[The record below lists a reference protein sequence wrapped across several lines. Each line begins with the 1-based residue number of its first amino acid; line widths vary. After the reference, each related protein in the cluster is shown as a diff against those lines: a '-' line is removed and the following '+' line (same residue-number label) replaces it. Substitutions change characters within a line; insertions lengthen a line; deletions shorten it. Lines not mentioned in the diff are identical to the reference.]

1 MSLDRTISLIWF
13 RRDLRLDDNEVIA
26 KATENRQQVL
36 PFFVIDPWFYE
47 QPEISKARVKFLFE
61 SLENL
66 DFNLRA
72 KGSRL
77 YLFEGKS
84 VDIIQNLTLALIEAE
99 KQPKLYFHK
108 DVQVNYGIKRDRQ
121 ILDFYQQHNLQT
133 HIGLNHFMQAEENYH
148 NWWRDYHNHQ
158 KRSPYPTPQQIDT
171 PDIELNLPQLTIAEL
186 KQKYRSFL
194 EGVSYRYL
202 GGETFAQKTLESFIS
217 HRYQGY
223 HWKMSRPWQAQQ
235 GATSHL
241 SAHLDFGTISSRTM
255 YQGVAQL
262 LDKLPPKSKAQYSL
276 KTFLDRL
283 RWHDKFT
290 QRHYHHPEL
299 AWRNRYPEFDEWYS
313 NDDLNP
319 DKQKLFTAWCEGKTG
334 YPLVDA
340 SMRQLN
346 QMGWMNFRMRAMCVT
361 FLTINCGVSWHHGA
375 KYYMSC
381 LVDGNIA
388 INHWQCQAQAGSL
401 NPMSKTFRIYNP
413 TKNLQEKDPTLQFV
427 YCWIPELRGRTM
439 QQLLIREYK
448 SDYPQPVL
456 DWKQTRK
463 VNGKIVS
470 NLRQQVRERLEAEQ
484 GEEYQRAIGAR
495 DTVDKYFAVKNQ
507 QYEEVAKSKL
517 KQKRTSI

>member
-13 RRDLRLDDNEVIA
+13 RRDLRLNDSEIIA
-26 KATENRQQVL
+26 KATENRQQVI
-36 PFFVIDPWFYE
+36 PFFVIDPWFYQ
-47 QPEISKARVKFLFE
+47 QPEVSVARVKFLFE

-66 DFNLRA
+66 DSNLRE

-77 YLFEGKS
+77 YLFEGNS
-84 VDIIQNLTLALIEAE
+84 VEIIQNLTLALIEAD

-108 DVQVNYGIKRDRQ
+108 DVEVDYGIDRDRQ
-121 ILDFYQQHNLQT
+121 ILELYQQHNLPT
-133 HIGLNHFMQAEENYH
+133 HIGLNHFMQAEENYQS
-148 NWWRDYHNHQ
+148 WWVDYHEHQ
-158 KRSPYPTPQQIDT
+158 KRSPYLTPQEINT
-171 PDIELNLPQLTIAEL
+171 PNLELSLPQLTIAEL
-186 KQKYRSFL
+186 KQKYHSFL

-262 LDKLPPKSKAQYSL
+262 LDRLPPKSKAQYSV

-299 AWRNRYPEFDEWYS
+299 AWRNRYPEFDEWYC
-313 NDDLNP
+313 DDELDS

-334 YPLVDA
+334 YPMVDA

-346 QMGWMNFRMRAMCVT
+346 QIGWMNFRMRAMCVT

-375 KYYMSC
+375 RYYMSR

-388 INHWQCQAQAGSL
+388 INHWQWQAQAGSL
-401 NPMSKTFRIYNP
+401 NPMSNTFRIYNP
-413 TKNLQEKDPTLQFV
+413 TKNLQDKDPTLQFV
-427 YCWIPELRGRTM
+427 YCWIPELRGHSM
-439 QQLLIREYK
+439 QQLLAGEYK
-448 SDYPQPVL
+448 SNYPQPIL

-463 VNGKIVS
+463 VNGKIIS
-470 NLRQQVRERLEAEQ
+470 NLRKQVRKRLEAEQ

-495 DTVDKYFAVKNQ
+495 DTVDKYFAVKNK
-507 QYEEVAKSKL
+507 QYKDVNN
-517 KQKRTSI
+517 

>member
-1 MSLDRTISLIWF
+1 MSSNSTISLIWF
-13 RRDLRLDDNEVIA
+13 RRDLRLHDSEIVT
-26 KATENRQQVL
+26 KAIENQQQL

-47 QPEISKARVKFLFE
+47 QPEISTARVKFLFE
-61 SLENL
+61 CLENL
-66 DFNLRA
+66 DFNLRE

-77 YLFEGKS
+77 YLFEGNS
-84 VDIIQNLTLALIEAE
+84 VDIIQNLTLALIERE
-99 KQPKLYFHK
+99 LQPKLYFHR
-108 DVQVNYGIKRDRQ
+108 DVEVEYGIKRDRA
-121 ILDFYQQHNLQT
+121 ILNFYQENNLET
-133 HIGLNHFMQAEENYH
+133 YTGLNHFMQLQENYSS
-148 NWWRDYHNHQ
+148 WWKDYHHHQ
-158 KRSPYPTPQQIDT
+158 QQPLYETPEQINT
-171 PDIELNLPQLTIAEL
+171 PDLDFNLPQLTISEL
-186 KQKYRSFL
+186 KDKYRLFI
-194 EGVSYRYL
+194 EAASYRYL
-202 GGETFAQKTLESFIS
+202 GGETFAQKTLETFVS

-241 SAHLDFGTISSRTM
+241 SAHLDFGTISSRIM
-255 YQGVAQL
+255 YQAVAQL
-262 LDKLPPKSKAQYSL
+262 LDKLPPKSKAQYSV

-313 NDDLNP
+313 DDDLNA
-319 DKQKLFTAWCEGKTG
+319 DKQKLFTAWCEANTG

-346 QMGWMNFRMRAMCVT
+346 RMGWMNFRMRAMCVT

-375 KYYMSC
+375 RYFMSR

-388 INHWQCQAQAGSL
+388 INHWQWQAQAGSL
-401 NPMSKTFRIYNP
+401 NPMSETFRIYNP

-427 YCWIPELRGRTM
+427 HYWIPELRGHTM
-439 QQLLIREYK
+439 QQILAGEYK
-448 SDYPQPVL
+448 SNYPQPIL

-463 VNGKIVS
+463 VNGKIIS
-470 NLRQQVRERLEAEQ
+470 DLRKQVRERLESEQ

-495 DTVDKYFAVKNQ
+495 DTVDKYAAVKDR
-507 QYEEVAKSKL
+507 QYKDIAPIEGTSK
-517 KQKRTSI
+517 